1 MSVMRTSETLPFRSA
16 IVASGATLALAILLA
31 SCASSQGYRL
41 TRDDNFSNIGP
52 GKTPWRTVAVLPFGG
67 NPAMR
72 RTAAEWFAHRLR
84 SHGIV
89 DVVDPASAEARLRR
103 KGTPPAGGEGYDP
116 DGARRAGTDLGVG
129 GVIFGAVPSPDISRE
144 AFGRPAVSATLLDVA
159 SGRVVAE
166 ALSPMGFF
174 VGHSIE
180 DRLAAAVDNAVSGF
194 LPALYSGAGITAPP
208 TPSAGNGG
216 TPR

>member
-1 MSVMRTSETLPFRSA
+1 MRTSETLQFLSSV
-16 IVASGATLALAILLA
+16 VASAAILALAILLA
-31 SCASSQGYRL
+31 ACDPSPGHRL
-41 TRDDNFSNIGP
+41 IRDDTFSNNGP

-89 DVVDPASAEARLRR
+89 DVVDPAPAEAGLRR
-103 KGTPPAGGEGYDP
+103 KGTPPAGGDGYDP

-129 GVIFGAVPSPDISRE
+129 GVIFGAVSSPDISRE
-144 AFGRPAVSATLLDVA
+144 TFGRPAVSATLLDVA

-166 ALSPMGFF
+166 ALSPMEFF
-174 VGHSIE
+174 AGNSFE

-194 LPALYSGAGITAPP
+194 LPALYSGAGKTAPP
-208 TPSAGNGG
+208 PPPAGDGE

>member
-1 MSVMRTSETLPFRSA
+1 MSLMRTSETLPFRSA
-16 IVASGATLALAILLA
+16 VVASAATLALAILLA
-31 SCASSQGYRL
+31 ACASSPGHRL

-84 SHGIV
+84 SYGIV
-89 DVVDPASAEARLRR
+89 DVVDPASAEAGLRR
-103 KGTPPAGGEGYDP
+103 KGTPPAGEEGYAP

-129 GVIFGAVPSPDISRE
+129 GVIFGVVSSPDISKE

-174 VGHSIE
+174 VGNSFE
-180 DRLAAAVDNAVSGF
+180 DRLAAAVDDAVSGF
-194 LPALYSGAGITAPP
+194 LPVLYSGAGKTAPP
-208 TPSAGNGG
+208 PPPTGDGG